1 MAHAPRGNTASS
13 EESADE
19 PQHADE
25 APAQLGPPTPEEGE
39 LDFQEGMLPRDM
51 PMRTAFYDPVAE
63 RQMTQTDAKLFYQ
76 RNQSSQKLAGSTTW
90 PAGAAASPTASP
102 LLASNEGRDALS
114 RARTIE
120 HGAED
125 WGTSSFSGSQYG
137 RSPAQESG
145 KFSLGDPLAGHKAAF
160 EGPGM
165 PAGFQAMQEEVRRME
180 ELQKASGVAGPSLSS
195 GFTSGPLPGAFAD
208 TEPHITTELSEIS
221 KNINDI
227 LETRRRYIQL
237 SLQGPND
244 NPKDDLNWD
253 IYPPPPEPAWHAHT
267 HGVNTGVNTGVNA
280 AGTGVN
286 SLSNST
292 VLPPVT
298 ESHVEDLAPKRS
310 AKKRKPGVDI
320 GEDFNL
326 DDVLPVPGDGPL
338 DFKLDDSG
346 VYQVYKNSDAK
357 AKDERLVQVPTIRE
371 FYMDLDKILNV
382 SSDGPSKSFAFRRLQ
397 YLEAKFNL
405 YALLNEYQ
413 ETADSK
419 KVPHRDFYNVRK
431 VDTHVHHS
439 ACMNQKHLLRFI
451 KSKMKKN
458 PDEVVLDRD
467 GRLLTL
473 AEVFQSINLTAYDLS
488 IDTLDMHVSSNF
500 SLISSS
506 T

>member
-1 MAHAPRGNTASS
+1 
-13 EESADE
+13 
-19 PQHADE
+19 
-25 APAQLGPPTPEEGE
+25 
-39 LDFQEGMLPRDM
+39 MLPRDM
-51 PMRTAFYDPVAE
+51 PTRTAFYDPVAE

-76 RNQSSQKLAGSTTW
+76 RNQSSQKLAGSTSW
-90 PAGAAASPTASP
+90 PVGAASPTASP
-102 LLASNEGRDALS
+102 MLGSNEARDALS
-114 RARTIE
+114 RSRTIDQ
-120 HGAED
+120 GVED
-125 WGTSSFSGSQYG
+125 PSWGTSSFSGSQYG

-145 KFSLGDPLAGHKAAF
+145 KFSLGDPAAGMT
-160 EGPGM
+160 PSL
-165 PAGFQAMQEEVRRME
+165 QAMQEQVRKIE
-180 ELQKASGVAGPSLSS
+180 ELQKATSGAPGPSLSS

-227 LETRRRYIQL
+227 VETRRRYIQL

-244 NPKDDLNWD
+244 NPKDDLSWD
-253 IYPPPPEPAWHAHT
+253 IYPPPPEPAWHPHT

-280 AGTGVN
+280 AGTAVN

-292 VLPPVT
+292 VLPPVNEAST
-298 ESHVEDLAPKRS
+298 EDAAPKRHS
-310 AKKRKPGVDI
+310 KKRKPGVDI
-320 GEDFNL
+320 GEDFDL
-326 DDVLPVPGDGPL
+326 EEILPVPGDGPL

-346 VYQVYKNSDAK
+346 VYQVYKNADAK
-357 AKDERLVQVPTIRE
+357 AKDERLVKVPTIRE
-371 FYMDLDKILNV
+371 FYMDLDKILNA

-488 IDTLDMHVSSNF
+488 IDTLDMHVSNF
-500 SLISSS
+500 PSPAPNSY
-506 T
+506 